1 MGPWVYFVTS
11 VAVLHETASA
21 AHLARGLRAAA
32 ASVWCCY
39 RDDSESEGGRCH
51 GCRSASNST
60 SERTGLQ
67 SQVDALLKA
76 NMRGAA
82 SRKYS
87 RVALVWNSAQ
97 SILRESVRIGRQV
110 LNTEKDK
117 VRVDIHHSVICSH
130 GQTTATRARLDSRVA
145 LPSTWAWPVSIGVRC
160 GCERASS
167 CVSCVWAR
175 LASACALRV
184 PHWGVR
190 DNQKRTSQKQC
201 MRLTGKQ

>member
-1 MGPWVYFVTS
+1 MGPWAYYVTS
-11 VAVLHETASA
+11 AVLHETASA
-21 AHLARGLRAAA
+21 AQLARGLRAAA

-60 SERTGLQ
+60 SELTGLE

-82 SRKYS
+82 SCKYC
-87 RVALVWNSAQ
+87 RVALVWNLAHA
-97 SILRESVRIGRQV
+97 ILRESVRIGRQV

-117 VRVDIHHSVICSH
+117 VRVAIHHSVICSH
-130 GQTTATRARLDSRVA
+130 GQITATRARLDSRVG
-145 LPSTWAWPVSIGVRC
+145 LPGTWAWPVSIGGRC

-175 LASACALRV
+175 LA
-184 PHWGVR
+184 
-190 DNQKRTSQKQC
+190 
-201 MRLTGKQ
+201 